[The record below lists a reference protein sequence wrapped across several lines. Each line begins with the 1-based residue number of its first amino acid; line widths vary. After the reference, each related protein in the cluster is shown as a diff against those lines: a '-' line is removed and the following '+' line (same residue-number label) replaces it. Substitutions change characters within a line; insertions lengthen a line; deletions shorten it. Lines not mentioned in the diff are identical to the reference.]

1 MPNHACPTGIHF
13 VSTQGLHEILT
24 GLEAMVPDV
33 TPQVCRKSASAR
45 NVYNKI
51 RLAASV
57 IQTCRDGA
65 TDRVMIRLGDQY
77 VRTLPA
83 NWPRCKLTVLL
94 PCTWPSLD
102 FYHREKLHPV
112 HRFLILTNSLY
123 DGSVATREL
132 MKDIKSA
139 PRVMITTMADKIIFA
154 ALLITMH
161 RLLHQTSSAK
171 SMLIHHV
178 LLWYMHHTCRRYRRV
193 LGFQRRTKFAG
204 DRYRICFR
212 LQKLVY
218 M

>member
-1 MPNHACPTGIHF
+1 MRHCYMPNHACPTGIHF

-51 RLAASV
+51 RLAASI
-57 IQTCRDGA
+57 IQICRDGA
-65 TDRVMIRLGDQY
+65 TDSVMIRLGS
-77 VRTLPA
+77 VRP
-83 NWPRCKLTVLL
+83 
-94 PCTWPSLD
+94 
-102 FYHREKLHPV
+102 HREKLHPV